1 MEPKKDTFECQLC
14 GLTAPYSYYGHKP
27 PNAYSVTLLEDCYVM
42 MNDPFT
48 PDKDTFLI
56 LGAQCSLC
64 HKRVCAGP
72 GPAEQEPSWPLLVG
86 TEDSFIG
93 VPKQTSDHC
102 FCANHWREGPDAPR
116 MCLFMPSPAS
126 VSLAEKSCQELL
138 EYKQIASDV
147 IGNSQKL
154 WPAVRPD
161 CSLFYSK
168 RFCLP
173 CVSAHISEFPL
184 EIEEDL
190 KKKAHSK
197 SSKKGDS
204 KNPGKS

>member
-72 GPAEQEPSWPLLVG
+72 
-86 TEDSFIG
+86 
-93 VPKQTSDHC
+93 
-102 FCANHWREGPDAPR
+102 
-116 MCLFMPSPAS
+116 
-126 VSLAEKSCQELL
+126 
-138 EYKQIASDV
+138 
-147 IGNSQKL
+147 
-154 WPAVRPD
+154 D

-173 CVSAHISEFPL
+173 CVSAHISEFPW

-197 SSKKGDS
+197 SSQKGDS

>member
-42 MNDPFT
+42 NDLFT

-56 LGAQCSLC
+56 LGARCSLC
-64 HKRVCAGP
+64 HKRVCAG
-72 GPAEQEPSWPLLVG
+72 
-86 TEDSFIG
+86 
-93 VPKQTSDHC
+93 
-102 FCANHWREGPDAPR
+102 
-116 MCLFMPSPAS
+116 
-126 VSLAEKSCQELL
+126 
-138 EYKQIASDV
+138 
-147 IGNSQKL
+147 
-154 WPAVRPD
+154 PD

-173 CVSAHISEFPL
+173 CVSAHITEFPL

-197 SSKKGDS
+197 FSKKGDS

>member
-1 MEPKKDTFECQLC
+1 MLISELREAAGRSLWVVQLQLLLLFVC
-14 GLTAPYSYYGHKP
+14 S
-27 PNAYSVTLLEDCYVM
+27 LLEDCYVM

-72 GPAEQEPSWPLLVG
+72 
-86 TEDSFIG
+86 DSFIG
-93 VPKQTSDHC
+93 VPKQTSDHR
-102 FCANHWREGPDAPR
+102 FCANHWRKGPDAPR
-116 MCLFMPSPAS
+116 MCLFMPSPAF

-138 EYKQIASDV
+138 EYEQIASDV

-154 WPAVRPD
+154 RPAVRPD